1 VVYGPKGT
9 IRIVDVLQLHLSE
22 KIPALTLFEDRDGK
36 LETVELPFEP
46 VPNEFVPQMENF
58 LRAINGVE
66 PPINSA
72 VQAVKLM
79 EILDAIY
86 ESSLRGHE
94 VILS

>member
-1 VVYGPKGT
+1 MYYSCIQVKGF
-9 IRIVDVLQLHLSE
+9 
-22 KIPALTLFEDRDGK
+22 PALTLFEDRDGK

-46 VPNEFVPQMENF
+46 VTHEFVAQMQNF

-86 ESSLRGHE
+86 ESSLKGHE
-94 VILS
+94 VVLS